1 MDFDTKKL
9 KVMGAMR
16 DADLLEAFDIL
27 QDDNDA
33 LCLQSS
39 QQIDDSGAIC
49 VISVI
54 LLPNRAYSL
63 IYYYIAKL
71 SNPAKKNLVL
81 NILNNLNE
89 HSLLVRYYLDSDN
102 KIYGSVNYVGV
113 ERTFSSTE
121 FIHILKVGYR
131 DVLESYNTIL
141 NSI

>member
-9 KVMGAMR
+9 KVRGAMR
-16 DADLLEAFDIL
+16 DADILESFDIL

-33 LCLQSS
+33 LCLQSA
-39 QQIDDSGAIC
+39 QQIDDSGAVC
-49 VISVI
+49 VMSVI

-63 IYYYIAKL
+63 VYYYIAKL
-71 SNPAKKNLVL
+71 NNPSKKNLVL
-81 NILNNLNE
+81 NILNSLNE
-89 HSLLVRYYLDSDN
+89 SSLLVRYYLDEDD
-102 KIYGSVNYVGV
+102 KIYGCVNYIGV

-131 DVLESYNTIL
+131 DVLESYSTII